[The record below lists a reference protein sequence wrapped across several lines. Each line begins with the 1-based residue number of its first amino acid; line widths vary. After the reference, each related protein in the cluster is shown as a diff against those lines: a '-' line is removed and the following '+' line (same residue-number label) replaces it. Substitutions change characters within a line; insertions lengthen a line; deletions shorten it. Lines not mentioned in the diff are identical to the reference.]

1 MGAGS
6 GMDPSSG
13 KLKTLDDHVEARRKR
28 QGMSSLADVAFSSKG
43 ERQPTN
49 ADGKASG
56 VIRGKATGD
65 FYIEEEEGLE
75 AYGRLKK
82 KGGEEEQEEEEE
94 GEEEGAAAGEGEEEQ
109 GEEGGEEAK
118 EEGGD
123 EAKKGEE
130 GGDGRSQK
138 KKDDPDNKPAA
149 GEGET
154 TAKR

>member
-6 GMDPSSG
+6 GMDPTTG
-13 KLKTLDDHVEARRKR
+13 KLKTLDDHVAARKKR
-28 QGMSSLADVAFSSKG
+28 QGVDSLADVAFGRKG
-43 ERQPTN
+43 DRQATD
-49 ADGKASG
+49 AEGRRSG
-56 VIRGKATGD
+56 VIRGRATGD
-65 FYIEEEEGLE
+65 FYVEEEEGLE

-82 KGGEEEQEEEEE
+82 KGGDEDEEEEDEEGGGAEE
-94 GEEEGAAAGEGEEEQ
+94 GEGEGEEAT
-109 GEEGGEEAK
+109 GDEGGEDK
-118 EEGGD
+118 EQGG
-123 EAKKGEE
+123 EGEE